1 MRVIGVLKGKGSEVA
16 TIGPDQTLLSAA
28 AELGRRRIGALVV
41 TGADGSV
48 VGIIS
53 ERDIVASIAKGG
65 AASLDRPV
73 SEVMTV
79 DVITCS
85 SNDTMEQ
92 LMSAMTDQRI
102 RHLPVVDDGALV
114 GIVSIG
120 DVVKRR
126 VGEIQ
131 DEAKALG
138 DYITQGR

>member
-1 MRVIGVLKGKGSEVA
+1 MRVIGVLKGKGSHVA
-16 TIGPDQTLLSAA
+16 TVGPDQTLLVAA
-28 AELGRRRIGALVV
+28 AELGQRRIGALVV
-41 TGADGSV
+41 TGPDGSV
-48 VGIIS
+48 VGIVS
-53 ERDIVASIAKGG
+53 ERDIVASIAAGG
-65 AASLDRPV
+65 AGSLDRPV

-92 LMSAMTDQRI
+92 LMSVMTAQRI

-126 VGEIQ
+126 VGEIE

>member
-1 MRVIGVLKGKGSEVA
+1 MRVIGVLKGKGSDVA

-28 AELGRRRIGALVV
+28 AELGQRRIGALVV
-41 TGADGSV
+41 TGSDGSV
-48 VGIIS
+48 AGIVS
-53 ERDIVASIAKGG
+53 ERDIVAAIARSG
-65 AASLDRPV
+65 ATALQRPV
-73 SEVMTV
+73 SEVMTA
-79 DVITCS
+79 DVITCT

-92 LMSAMTDQRI
+92 LMSAMTEQRI
-102 RHLPVVDDGALV
+102 RHLPVVDDGALI

-126 VGEIQ
+126 VAEIQ

>member
-28 AELGRRRIGALVV
+28 AELGQRRIGALVV

-48 VGIIS
+48 VGIVS

-65 AASLDRPV
+65 AASLQRPI

-85 SNDTMEQ
+85 PNDTMEQ
-92 LMSAMTDQRI
+92 LMSAMTEQRI

>member
-16 TIGPDQTLLSAA
+16 TIGPDQSLLTAA
-28 AELGRRRIGALVV
+28 AELGQRRIGALVV
-41 TGADGSV
+41 TGPDGSV
-48 VGIIS
+48 VGIVS
-53 ERDIVASIAKGG
+53 ERDIVASIAAGG
-65 AASLDRPV
+65 AASLERPV
-73 SEVMTV
+73 SDVMTV
-79 DVITCS
+79 DVITCAPD
-85 SNDTMEQ
+85 DTMEQ
-92 LMSAMTDQRI
+92 LMSAMTEQRI
-102 RHLPVVDDGALV
+102 RHLPVVDNGALI